1 LEEKNLHDLP
11 KLKEYAIVLLTSTL
25 ANNGAYYLTGIDE
38 LLFKKT
44 LQELAEIYV
53 KLSTGGISGKELYD
67 LMREVRKFL
76 KNASFLAVSAEFYLL
91 NDGYSKSNLR
101 EKKG

>member
-1 LEEKNLHDLP
+1 
-11 KLKEYAIVLLTSTL
+11 
-25 ANNGAYYLTGIDE
+25 
-38 LLFKKT
+38 
-44 LQELAEIYV
+44 
-53 KLSTGGISGKELYD
+53 
-67 LMREVRKFL
+67 MREVRKFL